1 MAWVKII
8 EPETATD
15 QLKKIYDAARERA
28 GYVPNITKLQ
38 SLRPETMSL
47 GFALYQQIMDAETGI
62 SRLQRVL
69 IATVVSKVNGCYY

>member
-1 MAWVKII
+1 MAWIKII
-8 EPETATD
+8 EPEAATGG
-15 QLKKIYDAARERA
+15 LKRIYESARERA

>member
-8 EPETATD
+8 EPEAATGR
-15 QLKKIYDAARERA
+15 LKRIYELASERA

-38 SLRPETMSL
+38 SLRPETMNR
-47 GFALYQQIMDAETGI
+47 GFALYQQIMDAPTGI